1 MNASFRR
8 RMLPYILISP
18 LVVFIGALSFVP
30 TADTTVEAFFRV
42 MPLDPPTR
50 LALWQRVFARFFPWV
65 WGAVAVLLISGFAM
79 VIWGFGGFT
88 KIGTYVHVM
97 MGLGIIMMLIYA
109 HLYFAPWQRFRRA
122 VAAGE
127 WPVAAK
133 NIDQIRQLVTINLV
147 LGLITV
153 VVGAAG
159 RYYG

>member
-1 MNASFRR
+1 
-8 RMLPYILISP
+8 MLMIGVAFHIVAAVIWVGGMFFA
-18 LVVFIGALSFVP
+18 LVVLRPSTG
-30 TADTTVEAFFRV
+30 
-42 MPLDPPTR
+42 PLDPPTR
-50 LALWQRVFARFFPWV
+50 LALWQRVFGRFFPWV
-65 WGAVAVLLISGFAM
+65 WGAVAVLLVSGFSM
-79 VIWGFGGFT
+79 IIWGFGGFD

>member
-1 MNASFRR
+1 
-8 RMLPYILISP
+8 MLMIGVAFH
-18 LVVFIGALSFVP
+18 VVAAVIWVGGMFFALMVLRPS
-30 TADTTVEAFFRV
+30 TG
-42 MPLDPPTR
+42 PLDPPTR

-65 WGAVAVLLISGFAM
+65 WGAVAVLLVSGFAM
-79 VIWGFGGFT
+79 VIWGFGGFA
-88 KIGTYVHVM
+88 KIGTYVHLM

-133 NIDQIRQLVTINLV
+133 YIDQIRLLVTINLV

>member
-1 MNASFRR
+1 
-8 RMLPYILISP
+8 MLM
-18 LVVFIGALSFVP
+18 IGVAFHIVAAVIWVGGMFFALFVLRP
-30 TADTTVEAFFRV
+30 STG
-42 MPLDPPTR
+42 PLDPPTR
-50 LALWQRVFARFFPWV
+50 LALWERVFARFFPWV
-65 WGAVAVLLISGFAM
+65 WGAVAVLLVSGFGM
-79 VIWGFGGFT
+79 IIWGFGGFA

-97 MGLGIIMMLIYA
+97 MGLGIVMMLIYA
-109 HLYFAPWQRFRRA
+109 HLYFAPWRRFRRA

-133 NIDQIRQLVTINLV
+133 NIDQIRLMVTINLV

>member
-1 MNASFRR
+1 
-8 RMLPYILISP
+8 MLM
-18 LVVFIGALSFVP
+18 IGVAFHIVAAVIWVGGMFFALFVLRP
-30 TADTTVEAFFRV
+30 STG
-42 MPLDPPTR
+42 PLDPPTR
-50 LALWQRVFARFFPWV
+50 LALWERVFARFFPWV
-65 WGAVAVLLISGFAM
+65 WGAVAVLLVSGFSM
-79 VIWGFGGFT
+79 IIWGFGGFD

-97 MGLGIIMMLIYA
+97 MGLGIVMMLIYA
-109 HLYFAPWQRFRRA
+109 HLYFAPWRRFRRA

-133 NIDQIRQLVTINLV
+133 NIDQIRLMVTINLV

>member
-1 MNASFRR
+1 
-8 RMLPYILISP
+8 MLMIGVAFHIVAAVIWVGGMFFA
-18 LVVFIGALSFVP
+18 LVVLRPSTG
-30 TADTTVEAFFRV
+30 
-42 MPLDPPTR
+42 PLDPPTR

-97 MGLGIIMMLIYA
+97 IGLGIIMMLIYA
-109 HLYFAPWQRFRRA
+109 HLYFVPWQRFRRA

-133 NIDQIRQLVTINLV
+133 NIDQIRQLVTVNLV

>member
-1 MNASFRR
+1 M
-8 RMLPYILISP
+8 MLMIGVAFHIVAAVIWVGGMFFA
-18 LVVFIGALSFVP
+18 LVVLRPSAG
-30 TADTTVEAFFRV
+30 
-42 MPLDPPTR
+42 PLDPPTR

-88 KIGTYVHVM
+88 KIGTYMHVM
-97 MGLGIIMMLIYA
+97 IGLGIIMMLIYA
-109 HLYFAPWQRFRRA
+109 HLYFVPWQRFRRA

>member
-1 MNASFRR
+1 
-8 RMLPYILISP
+8 MLMIGVAFHVVAAVIWVGGMFFAL
-18 LVVFIGALSFVP
+18 LVLRPSTG
-30 TADTTVEAFFRV
+30 
-42 MPLDPPTR
+42 PLDPPTR

-65 WGAVAVLLISGFAM
+65 WGAVAVLLVSGFAM
-79 VIWGFGGFT
+79 VIWGFGGFA

-127 WPVAAK
+127 WPAAAK
-133 NIDQIRQLVTINLV
+133 NIDQIRLLVTINLV

>member
-1 MNASFRR
+1 
-8 RMLPYILISP
+8 MLMIGVAFH
-18 LVVFIGALSFVP
+18 VVAAVIWVGGMFFALMVLRPS
-30 TADTTVEAFFRV
+30 TG
-42 MPLDPPTR
+42 PLDPPTR

-65 WGAVAVLLISGFAM
+65 WGAVAVLLLSGFGM
-79 VIWGFGGFT
+79 VIWGFGGFA
-88 KIGTYVHVM
+88 KIGSYVHLM

-109 HLYFAPWQRFRRA
+109 HLYFAPWRRFRRA

-133 NIDQIRQLVTINLV
+133 YIDQIRLLVTINLV

>member
-1 MNASFRR
+1 M
-8 RMLPYILISP
+8 MLMIGVAFHIVAAVIWVGGMFFA
-18 LVVFIGALSFVP
+18 LVVLRPSTG
-30 TADTTVEAFFRV
+30 
-42 MPLDPPTR
+42 PLDPPTR

-97 MGLGIIMMLIYA
+97 IGLGIIMMLIYA
-109 HLYFAPWQRFRRA
+109 HLYFVPWQRFRRA

-133 NIDQIRQLVTINLV
+133 NIDQIRQLVTVNLV